1 MNTRDY
7 QRIEQAIDYIAG
19 NYQRQPSLEEIAAK
33 VSLSPF
39 HFNRLFKQWAGI
51 TPKQFLMFVTLQ
63 AAKGNLNGRSSVL
76 HAAIASGLSG
86 PGRLHDL
93 FVTVEAVTPGE
104 YKTGGKDL
112 CIQHGV
118 TDSPFGR
125 CSIAQTDRGIC
136 HLAFGADA
144 TNQNNLQAELE
155 KRWPAAELRKDE
167 QATTDAA
174 RRIFY
179 PAAQD
184 GRRDLRLLVKG
195 TNFQLK
201 VWRALLSLEAGE
213 TTTYSSIAKQIG
225 QPSAMRAVGNAVGR
239 NAIAFLIPC
248 HRVLRAN
255 GSLGG
260 YRWGTKRKLAMLAWE
275 AARTAKAS

>member
-76 HAAIASGLSG
+76 DAAIASGLSG

-144 TNQNNLQAELE
+144 INQNNLQAELE
-155 KRWPAAELRKDE
+155 KRWPSAELRKDE

-179 PAAQD
+179 QAAQD